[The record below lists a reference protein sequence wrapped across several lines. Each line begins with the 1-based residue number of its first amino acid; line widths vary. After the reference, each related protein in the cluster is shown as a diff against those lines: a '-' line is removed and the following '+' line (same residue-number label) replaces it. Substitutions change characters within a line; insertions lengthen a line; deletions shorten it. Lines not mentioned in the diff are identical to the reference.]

1 MKLASAMLGAAVIA
15 GFAVAS
21 SATASRPPEEKSL
34 VTLTSG
40 KSFTGEIVSKRADG
54 ITLRIGTSDVVLP
67 NSMIAKIEKAD
78 DESPRRRDPEPEPE
92 PEPEPARGG
101 DGRVGGVAVLEEGQ
115 PPRPAAIILKNG
127 SVMEG
132 YVIARSKGV
141 LWVIPSAEPIAI
153 NEEDISSTVGNADP
167 TSGGLSLSGDMEADA
182 RRMIEELA
190 SDDKMRMT
198 IAATVLDKF
207 GAEIAPVLIESLGHE
222 HSLVRKQCIALLQ
235 NYRVKHAVGPVVAVL
250 RGDADSEVRVAAAA
264 SLIDWNSPETRKVLI
279 DVVARDRS
287 DDVKMAALNT
297 LARCAT
303 IEDASP
309 LFDLLPMF
317 EPASNLEK
325 ALIACFKRSTE
336 QQFADDR
343 DVWRKWWLDD
353 GGREAIAEKVEK
365 LLEERRS
372 TPPRSPDAE

>member
-1 MKLASAMLGAAVIA
+1 
-15 GFAVAS
+15 
-21 SATASRPPEEKSL
+21 
-34 VTLTSG
+34 
-40 KSFTGEIVSKRADG
+40 
-54 ITLRIGTSDVVLP
+54 
-67 NSMIAKIEKAD
+67 
-78 DESPRRRDPEPEPE
+78 
-92 PEPEPARGG
+92 
-101 DGRVGGVAVLEEGQ
+101 
-115 PPRPAAIILKNG
+115 
-127 SVMEG
+127 MEG

-141 LWVIPSAEPIAI
+141 LWVIPSAEPVAI
-153 NEEDISSTVGNADP
+153 NEEDISDTVGNADP
-167 TSGGLSLSGDMEADA
+167 TSGGLALSGDMQADA

-190 SDDKMRMT
+190 SEDKMRMT

-222 HSLVRKQCIALLQ
+222 NPLVRKQCIALLQ

-250 RGDADSEVRVAAAA
+250 RGDADPEVRVVAAG
-264 SLIDWNSPETRKVLI
+264 SLIDWNAPETRKVLL

-287 DDVKMAALNT
+287 EDVKSAALNT

-317 EPASNLEK
+317 EPGSNLEK
-325 ALIACFKRSTE
+325 SLFGCFKRTTE

-365 LLEERRS
+365 LQEERRS
-372 TPPRSPDAE
+372 TPPRSPDDQ